1 MSIDDMMAFFA
12 RLQEDPA
19 LQEKARAVSGPDEER
34 LDAVCELAAAEGF
47 TVTPEDLR
55 SEQAKPAVAALDD
68 ETLQQVVAG
77 GAGCTI
83 PGDVNPQVT
92 PMG

>member
-1 MSIDDMMAFFA
+1 MSIDDMTAFFA

-19 LQEKARAVSGPDEER
+19 LQAKARAVSGPDEER
-34 LDAVCELAAAEGF
+34 LAAVCGLAAEEGF

-68 ETLQQVVAG
+68 ETLQQVVGG

>member
-1 MSIDDMMAFFA
+1 MSIDDMTAFFA

-34 LDAVCELAAAEGF
+34 LAAVCGLAADEGYA
-47 TVTPEDLR
+47 VTPEDLR
-55 SEQAKPAVAALDD
+55 SEQARPAVAALDD
-68 ETLQQVVAG
+68 ETLQQVVGG

-83 PGDVNPQVT
+83 PGDINPQVT

>member
-1 MSIDDMMAFFA
+1 MSIDDMTAFFA

-19 LQEKARAVSGPDEER
+19 LQEKARAVSGEDVER
-34 LDAVCELAAAEGF
+34 IDAVCRLAAEQGL

-55 SEQAKPAVAALDD
+55 SEQAGPAVAALDD
-68 ETLQQVVAG
+68 EALRQVVG
-77 GAGCTI
+77 GGGGCTI
-83 PGDVNPQVT
+83 PGDINPQVT

>member
-1 MSIDDMMAFFA
+1 MSIDDMTAFFA

-19 LQEKARAVSGPDEER
+19 LQEKARAVSRSDEER
-34 LDAVCELAAAEGF
+34 LDALCKLAADEGF
-47 TVTPEDLR
+47 SVTPEDLR

-68 ETLQQVVAG
+68 ETLQQVVG
-77 GAGCTI
+77 GGQGCTI
-83 PGDVNPQVT
+83 PGSAAPHVT